1 MVTLFQSIL
10 YLGGQVVA
18 LLQVNVQQVEGVGL
32 QRSYVLGSLNAG
44 KFRMF
49 SFSSPQSA

>member
-1 MVTLFQSIL
+1 MFSSIL

-44 KFRMF
+44 KF
-49 SFSSPQSA
+49 SKLT